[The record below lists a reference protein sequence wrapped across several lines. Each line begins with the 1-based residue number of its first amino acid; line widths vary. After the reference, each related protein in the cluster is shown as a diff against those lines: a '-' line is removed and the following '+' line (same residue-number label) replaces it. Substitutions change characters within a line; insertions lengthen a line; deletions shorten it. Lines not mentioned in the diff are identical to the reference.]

1 MRVQSL
7 GREDLLEEGMATHSS
22 ILAWRIPWMEKPGR
36 LQSIGSQRVGMTE
49 ATGHPQLWHHPPLLR
64 EAYPSLSLC
73 HLSDAPPL
81 TVQDEAL
88 FPLTVPPALLFS
100 AFPGPKISSQ
110 SRDVVSLGLSQD
122 QAYSWVTSLVVQ
134 WQDSVLP
141 MQGAWV
147 RSLVRELDPICS
159 NKEFACHN

>member
-1 MRVQSL
+1 M
-7 GREDLLEEGMATHSS
+7 
-22 ILAWRIPWMEKPGR
+22 P
-36 LQSIGSQRVGMTE
+36 
-49 ATGHPQLWHHPPLLR
+49 
-64 EAYPSLSLC
+64 
-73 HLSDAPPL
+73 PPL
-81 TVQDEAL
+81 TVQDAAL
-88 FPLTVPPALLFS
+88 VPLTVPPALLFS

-147 RSLVRELDPICS
+147 RSLVRELDPT
-159 NKEFACHN
+159 CHNQDLVQPNAYFF